1 MFTALDLLTANDAPG
16 QHAPSYYAATAN
28 WKTSHPPLHGPQSCD
43 VCVVGGGYT
52 GLSAA
57 LHLAAHGLNVILLEA
72 NRIGWGASGRNGGQV
87 GSGQRVE
94 QTVLEQR
101 HGKAHAKLLW
111 ELAEESKALVRRL
124 IATHEIACDYTPG
137 ILHADHRKSFVED
150 SRDYVEHLR
159 LAYGYEHIRFIDGDE
174 IGKHVGSPRYFG
186 GSLDM
191 GAGHL
196 HPLNFALG
204 LGRAAE
210 SAGATLFEETRVTGI
225 EGLGQGQRQG
235 KGRLTVKTERGE
247 VRADH
252 LILACNGYLGRLERC
267 TAAHVMPINNFIV
280 ATEPLSEEEAVQIIP
295 NNVAV
300 ADSKFVIN
308 YFRLSADRRL
318 LFGGGENYGYRFPRD
333 IRSFVRRPMLEIF
346 PQLEDAAIDYGWG
359 GTLAITPKRMPYFAR
374 PAANVLTAS
383 GYSGHGVAMATL
395 GGQIL
400 ADAVAGKAGRFDVF
414 EKLDIPAFPGGD
426 RLRFPLLVLAMTWFS
441 LRDKLGL

>member
-28 WKTSHPPLHGPQSCD
+28 WKTSHPPLHGPHSCD

-57 LHLAAHGLNVILLEA
+57 LHLAAHGLNVSLLEA

-94 QTVLEQR
+94 QTVLEER
-101 HGKAHAKLLW
+101 HGLAHAKLLW
-111 ELAEESKALVRRL
+111 ELAEESKALVKHL

-150 SRDYVEHLR
+150 SRDHVEHLR
-159 LAYGYEHIRFIDGDE
+159 LVYGYEHIRFIDGDE
-174 IGKHVGSPRYFG
+174 IGEHVGSSRYFG

-210 SAGATLFEETRVTGI
+210 NAGAKLFEETRVTGI
-225 EGLGQGQRQG
+225 EGHDQGQGRI
-235 KGRLTVKTERGE
+235 TVKTDHGE

-252 LILACNGYLGRLERC
+252 LILACNGYLGRLDRR

-280 ATEPLSEEEAVQIIP
+280 ATEPFSEGEAAEIIR

-318 LFGGGENYGYRFPRD
+318 LFGGGENYGYRFPKD
-333 IRSFVRRPMLEIF
+333 IRSFVRGPMLEIF

-441 LRDKLGL
+441 LRDRLGI

>member
-1 MFTALDLLTANDAPG
+1 MFTALDLLTANDSPG

-28 WKTSHPPLHGPQSCD
+28 WQTSHPSLHGSQSCD

-57 LHLAAHGLNVILLEA
+57 LHLAERGLDVCLLEA

-94 QTVLEQR
+94 QTVLEER
-101 HGKAHAKLLW
+101 HGKPHAKLLW
-111 ELAEESKALVRRL
+111 DLAEESKALVKQL
-124 IATHEIACDYTPG
+124 IARHDIACDYTPG
-137 ILHADHRKSFVED
+137 VLHADHRRSFVED
-150 SRDYVEHLR
+150 TRDYVEHLR

-174 IGKHVGSPRYFG
+174 IGELVGSPRYFG
-186 GSLDM
+186 GALDT

-210 SAGATLFEETRVTGI
+210 SAGAKLFEETRVTGI
-225 EGLGQGQRQG
+225 EGEGRGQGRV
-235 KGRLTVKTERGE
+235 TVKTDRGE

-252 LILACNGYLGRLERC
+252 LILACNGYLGRLDRK

-280 ATEPLSEEEAVQIIP
+280 ATEPFSPDEAAGIIR

-318 LFGGGENYGYRFPRD
+318 LFGGGENYGYRFPKD
-333 IRSFVRRPMLEIF
+333 IRSFVRGPMLEIF
-346 PQLEDAAIDYGWG
+346 PQLKDAALDYGWG

-374 PAANVLTAS
+374 PAANVFTAS

-400 ADAVAGKAGRFDVF
+400 AEAVAGTAGRFEAF
-414 EKLDIPAFPGGD
+414 EKLGIPAFPGGD

-441 LRDKLGL
+441 LRDRLGI

>member
-1 MFTALDLLTANDAPG
+1 MLTELDLLTANDTPG
-16 QHAPSYYAATAN
+16 LHAPSFYAETAN
-28 WKTSHPPLHGPQSCD
+28 WQTCHPALEGERSCT
-43 VCVVGGGYT
+43 VCVVGAGFT

-57 LHLAAHGLNVILLEA
+57 LHLAERGIDVVLLEA

-101 HGKAHAKLLW
+101 HGLAHAKLLW
-111 ELAEESKALVRRL
+111 QLAEDSKNLVKDL
-124 IATHEIACDYTPG
+124 IARHRIACDYTPG

-159 LAYGYEHIRFIDGDE
+159 LVYGYEDIRFISGDE
-174 IGKHVGSPRYFG
+174 IGDQVRSPRYFG

-204 LGRAAE
+204 IGKAAAE
-210 SAGATLFEETRVTGI
+210 AGAAIFEETKVTGFDNP
-225 EGLGQGQRQG
+225 GQGRI
-235 KGRLTVKTERGE
+235 TVKTEHGT

-252 LILACNGYLGRLERC
+252 LILACNGYLGRLDKT

-280 ATEPLSEEEAVQIIP
+280 ATEPFSEDEAKKIIRD
-295 NNVAV
+295 NVAV

-318 LFGGGENYGYRFPRD
+318 LFGGGENYGYAFPED
-333 IRSFVRRPMLEIF
+333 IKSFVRKPMLEIF
-346 PQLEDAAIDYGWG
+346 PQLEEAAIDYGWG
-359 GTLAITPKRMPYFAR
+359 GTLAITAKRMPYFAR
-374 PAANVLTAS
+374 PAPNVLTAT
-383 GYSGHGVAMATL
+383 GYSGHGVAMGTL

-400 ADAVAGKAGRFDVF
+400 AEAVAGITGRFDVF
-414 EKLDIPAFPGGD
+414 AKLDIPAFPGGD
-426 RLRFPLLVLAMTWFS
+426 RFRSPLLALAMTWFS
-441 LRDKLGL
+441 LRDRLGI

>member
-28 WKTSHPPLHGPQSCD
+28 WTTSHPPLHGQQSCD

-87 GSGQRVE
+87 GSGQRIE

-101 HGKAHAKLLW
+101 HGKSHAKLLW
-111 ELAEESKALVRRL
+111 ELAEESKALVKRL

-174 IGKHVGSPRYFG
+174 IGEHVGSPRYFG

-225 EGLGQGQRQG
+225 EGLEQGQSQG
-235 KGRLTVKTERGE
+235 KGRLTVKTEHGE

-252 LILACNGYLGRLERC
+252 LILACNGYLGRLERR

-280 ATEPLSEEEAVQIIP
+280 ATEPLSETEAAQIIR

-318 LFGGGENYGYRFPRD
+318 LFGGGENYGYRFPKD

-441 LRDKLGL
+441 LRDKLGI

>member
-1 MFTALDLLTANDAPG
+1 MLSALDLLTANDTPG
-16 QHAPSYYAATAN
+16 QHAPSFYAATAN
-28 WKTSHPPLHGPQSCD
+28 RQTAHPALEETLSCS
-43 VCVVGGGYT
+43 VCIIGGGYT

-57 LHLAAHGLNVILLEA
+57 LHLAERGVDVLLLEA

-94 QTVLEQR
+94 QKVLEER
-101 HGKAHAKLLW
+101 HGLAHAKLLW
-111 ELAEESKALVRRL
+111 DLAEASKTLVRDL
-124 IATHEIACDYTPG
+124 IAQHEISCDYTPG
-137 ILHADHRKSFVED
+137 VLHADHRKGHVED

-159 LAYGYEHIRFIDGDE
+159 LVYGYEDIRFVNGDE
-174 IGKHVGSPRYFG
+174 IGELVGSPRYHG

-204 LGRAAE
+204 LGQAAE
-210 SAGATLFEETRVTGI
+210 GAGARIFEETLVTGI
-225 EGLGQGQRQG
+225 EGKGQPRI
-235 KGRLTVKTERGE
+235 TVKTAMGE

-252 LILACNGYLGRLERC
+252 LVLACNGYLGRLDRE

-280 ATEPLSEEEAVQIIP
+280 ATEPFSEDEAKAIIRD
-295 NNVAV
+295 NVAV

-318 LFGGGENYGYRFPRD
+318 LFGGGETYGYRFPDD
-333 IRSFVRRPMLEIF
+333 IKSFVREPMLEIF
-346 PQLEDAAIDYGWG
+346 PQLEDVQIDYGWG

-374 PAANVLTAS
+374 LAPNMLTAS

-400 ADAVAGKAGRFDVF
+400 AEAVTGTAGRFDAF
-414 EKLDIPAFPGGD
+414 ERLKIPAFPGGD

-441 LRDKLGL
+441 LRDRLGI

>member
-1 MFTALDLLTANDAPG
+1 MLTALDLLTANDVPG

-28 WKTSHPPLHGPQSCD
+28 QATAHPPLDGPRSCG

-57 LHLAAHGLNVILLEA
+57 LHLAERGQDVILLEA

-94 QTVLEQR
+94 QTVLEER
-101 HGKAHAKLLW
+101 HGKSHAKLLW
-111 ELAEESKALVRRL
+111 DLAEDSKDLVKSL
-124 IATHEIACDYTPG
+124 IARHRIDCDYTPG
-137 ILHADHRKSFVED
+137 ILHADHRKSFVSD

-159 LAYGYEHIRFIDGDE
+159 LVYGYQDIRFIGGDE
-174 IGKHVGSPRYFG
+174 IGEQVGSPRYFG
-186 GSLDM
+186 GALDM

-196 HPLNFALG
+196 HPLNYALG
-204 LGRAAE
+204 LGRAADA
-210 SAGATLFEETRVTGI
+210 AGAKLFEETRVTGI
-225 EGLGQGQRQG
+225 EG
-235 KGRLTVKTERGE
+235 KGTGRITVKTECGE

-252 LILACNGYLGRLERC
+252 LILACNGYLGRLDRE

-280 ATEPLSEEEAVQIIP
+280 ATEPFSEDEATKIIR
-295 NNVAV
+295 NNVGV

-308 YFRLSADRRL
+308 YFRMSADRRL
-318 LFGGGENYGYRFPRD
+318 LFGGGENYGYRFPQD
-333 IRSFVRRPMLEIF
+333 IKAFVRVPMLEIF
-346 PQLEDAAIDYGWG
+346 PQLADVAIEFGWG
-359 GTLAITPKRMPYFAR
+359 GTLAITAKRMPYFSR
-374 PAANVLTAS
+374 PAPNMLTAT

-400 ADAVAGKAGRFDVF
+400 AETIAGTSGRFDVF

-426 RLRFPLLVLAMTWFS
+426 RLRSPLLALAMTWFS
-441 LRDKLGL
+441 LRDKLGF

>member
-1 MFTALDLLTANDAPG
+1 MLTALDLLTANDTPG

-28 WKTSHPPLHGPQSCD
+28 QQTSFPALQDPLVCD
-43 VCVVGGGYT
+43 VCIVGGGYT

-57 LHLAAHGLNVILLEA
+57 LHLAKSGLNVVLLEA

-94 QTVLEQR
+94 QTALEQR
-101 HGKAHAKLLW
+101 HGTAHAKLLW
-111 ELAEESKALVRRL
+111 QLAEESKALVKSL
-124 IATHEIACDYTPG
+124 IAAHDIKCDHTPG

-159 LAYGYEHIRFIDGDE
+159 LVYGYEDIRFISGDE
-174 IGKHVGSPRYFG
+174 IGNHVGSPRYYG

-204 LGRAAE
+204 LGDAAI
-210 SAGATLFEETRVTGI
+210 SAGATIFETSRVTGI
-225 EGLGQGQRQG
+225 EGE
-235 KGRLTVKTERGE
+235 GREKVTVKTEQGS
-247 VRADH
+247 VKASH
-252 LILACNGYLGRLERC
+252 LILACNGYLGDLERQ

-280 ATEPLSEEEAVQIIP
+280 ATRPFSQDEAREIIP
-295 NNVAV
+295 NKVAV

-318 LFGGGENYGYRFPRD
+318 LFGGGESYGYRFPED
-333 IRSFVRRPMLEIF
+333 IKSFVREPMLEIF
-346 PQLEDAAIDYGWG
+346 PQLAETDIDYGWG

-374 PAANVLTAS
+374 LAPNVLTAS

-400 ADAVAGKAGRFDVF
+400 AEAVMGTEGRFDVF
-414 EKLDIPAFPGGD
+414 EKLNIPAFPGGD
-426 RLRFPLLVLAMTWFS
+426 KLRFPLLVLAMTWFS
-441 LRDKLGL
+441 LRDRLGI